1 MIDNYDSFTWN
12 LYEYLSKLGQDVLVF
27 RNDKITIEECRA
39 LNPDRLVISP
49 GPGTLYS
56 SKTN

>member
-39 LNPDRLVISP
+39 LNPDRLIISP
-49 GPGTLYS
+49 GPGTFLYS
-56 SKTN
+56 